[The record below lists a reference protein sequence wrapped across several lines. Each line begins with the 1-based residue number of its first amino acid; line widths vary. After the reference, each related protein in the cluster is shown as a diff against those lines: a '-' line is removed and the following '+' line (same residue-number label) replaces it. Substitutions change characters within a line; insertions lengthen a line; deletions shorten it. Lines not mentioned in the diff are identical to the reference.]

1 MKEFFSVTTLERVL
15 AYKNDFPRV
24 ETETVPLTACL
35 GRVLAADVTAHENL
49 PQFSRSTMDGYAV
62 NAASSFGASEANPAY
77 LIIRGAVAMGETPD
91 FKVKSG
97 EAARIATGGMLPKGT
112 NSVVM
117 IEHTE
122 AVDTTSVEVYK
133 SVAPGQNIVEAG
145 EDFSLSSVLMS
156 AGSRLRPQDIG
167 LLAAFGHETITVFR
181 RPVVG
186 IISTGDE
193 IVPISAT
200 PGAGQVRDVNL
211 YSLSGQVLSVGAG
224 VKGFGIV
231 ADNFNALKATCAKAL
246 ESCDMLMIS
255 GGSSVGMRDF
265 TMEVLNSL
273 PQTRVLVHGISI
285 SPGKPTILAK
295 AGHKPFWGLPGHVT
309 SAMVVFAAVVKPFID
324 AISGCTDTDQARL
337 RLKATLSRNV
347 SSAQG
352 RVDFLRV
359 KLRQENDILWA
370 DPVLG
375 KSGLINTMV
384 KSDGLVAIG
393 LNTEGVD
400 KGDTVEVM
408 PF

>member
-1 MKEFFSVTTLERVL
+1 MKEFFSVTTLEGVL
-15 AYKNDFPRV
+15 AYKNDFKRV
-24 ETETVPLTACL
+24 AAEVIPLTQSL
-35 GRVLAADVTAHENL
+35 GRVLASDVVAHEDL
-49 PQFSRSTMDGYAV
+49 PQFSRSTVDGYAI
-62 NAASSFGASEANPAY
+62 NAGTSFGASESNPAY
-77 LIIRGAVAMGETPD
+77 VIIRGSVAMGETPD
-91 FKVKSG
+91 FTIRAG

-122 AVDTTSVEVYK
+122 AVDTSSVEIYK
-133 SVAPGQNIVEAG
+133 SAAPGQNVIETG
-145 EDFSLSSVLMS
+145 EDFSRDSVLVPG
-156 AGSRLRPQDIG
+156 GSRLRPQDIG
-167 LLAAFGHETITVFR
+167 LLAAFGHEKVTVYR

-193 IVPISAT
+193 IVPIT
-200 PGAGQVRDVNL
+200 TDPGPGQVRDVNL
-211 YSLSGQVLSVGAG
+211 YSLSGQVLSAGAS

-231 ADNFNALKATCAKAL
+231 ADDFNALKKTCKKAL
-246 ESCDMLMIS
+246 DDCDIVMIS

-265 TMEVLNSL
+265 TLDVLNGL

-295 AGHKPFWGLPGHVT
+295 VGQKQFWGLPGHVT
-309 SAMVVFAAVVKPFID
+309 SAMVVFAAVVKPFIEAVGGRRD
-324 AISGCTDTDQARL
+324 SEHTLL
-337 RLKATLSRNV
+337 RLKAKLSRNV

-352 RVDFLRV
+352 RIDFMRV
-359 KLRQENDILWA
+359 KLRHDGEVLWA

-384 KSDGLVAIG
+384 KADGLVAVG
-393 LNTEGVD
+393 LNEEGLD
-400 KGDTVEVM
+400 KGTTVEVM